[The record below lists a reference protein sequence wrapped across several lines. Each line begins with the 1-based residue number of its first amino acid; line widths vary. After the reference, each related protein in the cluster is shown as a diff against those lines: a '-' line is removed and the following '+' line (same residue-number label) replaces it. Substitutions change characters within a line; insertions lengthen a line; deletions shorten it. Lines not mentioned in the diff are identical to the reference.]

1 MNILVD
7 KKKSTK
13 EIAVSNGANGKI
25 YLPKLYVNGCE
36 KSMIRLTKLSKA
48 LKNVG
53 YTAWIKKNHHDYIL
67 SDHFIL
73 KTNQDIKGSALTK
86 LISLLGTVP
95 NEDQG
100 IQNRHNHINEMT
112 EDEINRWLDLLKGKD
127 AKSIYFTNLIHQTD
141 KELFSIF
148 KGEKDY
154 IFLNKIYVDLID
166 LYEENI
172 EIRGTKGVSPTYFYK
187 DDEEL
192 MILPVRLR
200 EEPFYLKGDDK

>member
-1 MNILVD
+1 M
-7 KKKSTK
+7 
-13 EIAVSNGANGKI
+13 AVSKGANGKI
-25 YLPKLYVNGCE
+25 YLLKLYVKGCK
-36 KSMIRLTKLSKA
+36 KSMIKLTKLSKA
-48 LKNVG
+48 LKG
-53 YTAWIKKNHHDYIL
+53 CSYTAWIKKNNHDYIV
-67 SDHFIL
+67 SDYFII

-95 NEDQG
+95 NEGQG
-100 IQNRHNHINEMT
+100 IQNRHTHINEMT
-112 EDEINRWLDLLKGKD
+112 EDEINKWLDLLKGKD

-172 EIRGTKGVSPTYFYK
+172 EIYGSTRVSPVYFNK
-187 DDEEL
+187 DNEEI
-192 MILPVRLR
+192 MILPFRLK
-200 EEPFYLKGDDK
+200 EEPFHLKGDDK

>member
-1 MNILVD
+1 M
-7 KKKSTK
+7 K
-13 EIAVSNGANGKI
+13 
-25 YLPKLYVNGCE
+25 GCN
-36 KSMIRLTKLSKA
+36 KSMIKLTKLSAA
-48 LKNVG
+48 LKNLNFV
-53 YTAWIKKNHHDYIL
+53 AWIKKNNHDYIL
-67 SDHFIL
+67 SDYFIL
-73 KTNQDIKGSALTK
+73 KTNQEIKGSALTK

-172 EIRGTKGVSPTYFYK
+172 EIFGTKRVSPVYFNK
-187 DDEEL
+187 DNEEL
-192 MILPVRLR
+192 MILPVRL
-200 EEPFYLKGDDK
+200 EENPFYLKGNNHD